1 MMIIQNLHNTF
12 QIEAKRAI
20 KPDLKRHKDDAEN
33 QVASQDSATSVSE
46 RTPDE
51 RQALLA
57 SIKNKIKKGFY
68 NSDSVLEDLS
78 HGFASA
84 LDQTI

>member
-1 MMIIQNLHNTF
+1 MIVHNLQNTF
-12 QIEAKRAI
+12 HIEVKRTV
-20 KPDLKRHKDDAEN
+20 KPDLKRQRDDAEKRGTPE
-33 QVASQDSATSVSE
+33 DSPSRVSE
-46 RTPDE
+46 QSSTE
-51 RQALLA
+51 RKELLA
-57 SIKNKIKKGFY
+57 SIRNKIKKGFY

>member
-1 MMIIQNLHNTF
+1 MIIQNLQNTF
-12 QIEAKRAI
+12 QIDVKRAI
-20 KPDLKRHKDDAEN
+20 KSDPKRQKDDTEK
-33 QVASQDSATSVSE
+33 QVTSQESSSSVSE
-46 RTPDE
+46 RTPEE

>member
-1 MMIIQNLHNTF
+1 MILQNLQKTCS
-12 QIEAKRAI
+12 IKDKRAA
-20 KPDLKRHKDDAEN
+20 KPDLKRQKGIAEKL
-33 QVASQDSATSVSE
+33 VTSQDSTLSVPDQIPEE
-46 RTPDE
+46 RS
-51 RQALLA
+51 ALLA

>member
-1 MMIIQNLHNTF
+1 MIIQNSQNSF
-12 QIEAKRAI
+12 RIEVKRAV
-20 KPDLKRHKDDAEN
+20 KPDLKRQKDNAEKR
-33 QVASQDSATSVSE
+33 VASQESPSSVPEQTSE
-46 RTPDE
+46 E
-51 RQALLA
+51 RQALLE

>member
-1 MMIIQNLHNTF
+1 MMIIQNLQNTF
-12 QIEAKRAI
+12 QIEAKRAL
-20 KPDLKRHKDDAEN
+20 KPELKRQKDDAEKRA
-33 QVASQDSATSVSE
+33 ASQKSSSSVSE
-46 RTPDE
+46 QSPEE

-57 SIKNKIKKGFY
+57 SIKSKIKKGFY

>member
-1 MMIIQNLHNTF
+1 MIVQNLQNTF
-12 QIEAKRAI
+12 QMEVKRTL
-20 KPDLKRHKDDAEN
+20 KPELRRQKGDAGK
-33 QVASQDSATSVSE
+33 QIVSQSSTQSASGQSTE
-46 RTPDE
+46 E

-57 SIKNKIKKGFY
+57 SIKRKIKKGFY

>member
-1 MMIIQNLHNTF
+1 MILQNLQNTF
-12 QIEAKRAI
+12 QIEVKRTI
-20 KPDLKRHKDDAEN
+20 KPSLKRREDGAEK
-33 QVASQDSATSVSE
+33 QVTSQDSAAPVSD
-46 RTPDE
+46 RTPEE
-51 RQALLA
+51 RQALLD
-57 SIKNKIKKGFY
+57 SIRNKIKKGFY

>member
-1 MMIIQNLHNTF
+1 MMIIQNLQNTF
-12 QIEAKRAI
+12 QVEIKRTI
-20 KPDLKRHKDDAEN
+20 KPDLKRQKDDAEKL
-33 QVASQDSATSVSE
+33 VTSQDSAASVSE
-46 RTPDE
+46 LIPEE

-57 SIKNKIKKGFY
+57 SIKSKIKKGFY

-78 HGFASA
+78 HSFASA

>member
-1 MMIIQNLHNTF
+1 MIVQNLQNTF
-12 QIEAKRAI
+12 QIEVKRTL
-20 KPDLKRHKDDAEN
+20 KPELKRQKDDVEKRRPAE
-33 QVASQDSATSVSE
+33 DSISSVSMQSPE
-46 RTPDE
+46 D
-51 RQALLA
+51 RQALLS